1 MVKGKV
7 YLGAKEERDCL
18 GAKEGKV
25 KVVKGFYL
33 DCLKERGGRGERG
46 ERRAKAKVEV

>member
-33 DCLKERGGRGERG
+33 DCLKERGERG
-46 ERRAKAKVEV
+46 AKAKVEV